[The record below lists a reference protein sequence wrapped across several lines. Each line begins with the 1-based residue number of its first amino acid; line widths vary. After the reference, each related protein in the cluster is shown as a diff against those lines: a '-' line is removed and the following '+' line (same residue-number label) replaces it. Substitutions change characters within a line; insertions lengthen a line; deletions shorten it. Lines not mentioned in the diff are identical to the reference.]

1 MSFDLVYVSV
11 RYSPQHNSKV
21 GRKSFDN
28 FRLPQANY
36 NKYFL
41 NFHFLSESILFDF
54 LVIFITRSVQQRKV
68 GYFFKSYFK
77 DKLTRRKNERTLIY
91 VNIVLYRK

>member
-1 MSFDLVYVSV
+1 MSFDFVYVNV

-28 FRLPQANY
+28 FRLPQPNC

-41 NFHFLSESILFDF
+41 KFHVLNKSFSFDF

-68 GYFFKSYFK
+68 GHS
-77 DKLTRRKNERTLIY
+77 I
-91 VNIVLYRK
+91 